1 MKSISKRTLKFIDSW
16 LTLRSQWAHW
26 PGFTVG
32 IAKDG
37 EVVFNKAYGLANIEN
52 NEKLTTNHL
61 FHVASQSKIFT
72 ATAVMQLQE
81 RGKLRID
88 MGIFPDL
95 TSRSKVEVLAWVQP
109 MALR

>member
-16 LTLRSQWAHW
+16 LMLRSRWARW
-26 PGFTVG
+26 PGFTVA

-37 EVVFNKAYGLANIEN
+37 EVVFNKAYGLADIEN
-52 NEKLTTNHL
+52 NEKLTTGRL
-61 FHVASQSKIFT
+61 FHVASQSKTFT

-88 MGIFPDL
+88 D
-95 TSRSKVEVLAWVQP
+95 
-109 MALR
+109 

>member
-16 LTLRSQWAHW
+16 LTLRSQWARW
-26 PGFTVG
+26 PGFTVA

-37 EVVFNKAYGLANIEN
+37 KVVFNKAYGLANIEH
-52 NEKLTTNHL
+52 NETLTTDHL
-61 FHVASQSKIFT
+61 FHVASQSKTFT

-88 MGIFPDL
+88 DSVTTHLPW
-95 TSRSKVEVLAWVQP
+95 LAQHSDQRWRDVT
-109 MALR
+109 LR